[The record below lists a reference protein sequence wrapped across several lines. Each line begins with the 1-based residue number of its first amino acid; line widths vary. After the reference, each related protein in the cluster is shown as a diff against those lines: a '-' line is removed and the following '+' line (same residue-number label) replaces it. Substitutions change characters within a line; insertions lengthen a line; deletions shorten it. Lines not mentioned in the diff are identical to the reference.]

1 MNFRQDSTDPSELV
15 FGMVGPIGCNRVH
28 VQETIV
34 HLAKHFHYHVVPIK
48 VSDIIRKHADV
59 HAPDEDQYVR
69 VSNLI
74 LAGNELRKRTS
85 DNALLAKLAAL
96 EISRSRDATNPRTIY
111 LIDSIKHPEEVDE
124 LRHIYGSG
132 FFLFAIHS
140 SQKRREQFLERVCLI
155 RSKEKR
161 EELIKRDSGEPLE
174 HGQSTSEA
182 FHRADFFLHEDGNNN
197 KTWNTLERFLDIIFA
212 SPFKTPTFHEY
223 AMFMAHG
230 ASMRSAD
237 LSRQVG
243 AVVTKHA
250 DILSYGA
257 NECPSP
263 FGGTYWPTY
272 RSTSG
277 KINDMENGRDY
288 TRGFDHNAK
297 EKRLIIEKL
306 KTDIPS
312 EVLDVLS
319 RNIDESGLSDITE
332 YGRVVH
338 AEMDAILACAR
349 RGVGCEGAILFCTT
363 FPCHNCAKHIVAAG
377 ISKVI
382 YIEPYP
388 KSKAFDMHDDAIAG
402 PEAHNAAERVV
413 FAPFVGVGP
422 RQFVDLFSM
431 SLSAG
436 AKMRRKESGSE
447 NKVAWDRGAALPRL
461 KMYPVSHRDNEKAVE
476 IVLDVIKKIEP
487 ITIQ

>member
-15 FGMVGPIGCNRVH
+15 FGMVGPIGCNRAH

-34 HLAKHFHYHVVPIK
+34 NLAKHFSYRVVPIR
-48 VSDIIRKHADV
+48 VSEIIRRYADV
-59 HAPDEDQYVR
+59 YAPDEDQYVR

-74 LAGNELRKRTS
+74 QAGNELRKRTS

-96 EISRSRDATNPRTIY
+96 EISRLRDATNPRTIY

-124 LRHIYGSG
+124 LRHIYGAG

-140 SQKRREQFLERVCLI
+140 SQTQREQFLERVCLI
-155 RSKEKR
+155 KSKKKR
-161 EELIKRDSGEPLE
+161 EELINRDSGEPLE

-212 SPFKTPTFHEY
+212 SPFKTPTFYEY

-243 AVVTKHA
+243 AVVTKHE

-272 RSTSG
+272 NSTSG
-277 KINDMENGRDY
+277 KIDDVKKGRDY
-288 TRGFDHNAK
+288 TRGFDHNAR
-297 EKRLIIEKL
+297 EKRLIMERL
-306 KTDIPS
+306 KADIPS
-312 EVLDVLS
+312 AVLDVLS
-319 RNIDESGLSDITE
+319 KNIDASGLADITE

-349 RGVGCEGAILFCTT
+349 RGVSCDEAVLFCTT

-377 ISKVI
+377 VSKVI

-388 KSKAFDMHDDAIAG
+388 KSKAFEMHDDAIAS
-402 PEAHNAAERVV
+402 PESQNSEERVV

-447 NKVAWDRGAALPRL
+447 NKATWDRGSALPRL
-461 KMYPVSHRDNEKAVE
+461 KMYPVSHRENESSVGN
-476 IVLDVIKKIEP
+476 VLDVLGKIEP
-487 ITIQ
+487 IRIK